1 MLVQACRFAFS
12 KKTQANINSR
22 KTKTSAMYQEPSG
35 KQNPELKTATEER
48 NLDLRPNLQIWD
60 QRPDFNM
67 IK

>member
-1 MLVQACRFAFS
+1 MFILF
-12 KKTQANINSR
+12 IR

-35 KQNPELKTATEER
+35 KQNHELKTATEER

-67 IK
+67 TK